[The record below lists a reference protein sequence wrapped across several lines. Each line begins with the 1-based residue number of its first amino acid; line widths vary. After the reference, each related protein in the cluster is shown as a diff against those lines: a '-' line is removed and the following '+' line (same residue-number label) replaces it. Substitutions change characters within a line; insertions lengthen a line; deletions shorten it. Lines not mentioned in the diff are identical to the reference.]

1 LQVNIVFV
9 HFKVVNFTKII
20 IIRAC
25 RVLRQARGHL
35 LLIGLDGTGK
45 TTIMGLAATI
55 SNCEMVKLNVKKGY
69 CFTDFRDDLKAIFKI
84 AGAQK
89 RKVTFFID
97 DKDIYE
103 VIYNIF
109 LKNLKTKQ
117 NFIILLIISKELFL
131 EDIDSLLSSGNIPD
145 LFDSE
150 ELESILMEIKSD
162 GQSDGILVDDR
173 NELYKYFINVI
184 IHYIFIKFRSS
195 TVKTYLLLERYLNIH
210 VIKRHKRLIKRI
222 QCNSR
227 IFFAFAS

>member
-1 LQVNIVFV
+1 MQVNIINL
-9 HFKVVNFTKII
+9 HFKVVSFIKIII

-103 VIYNIF
+103 VIYNF
-109 LKNLKTKQ
+109 C
-117 NFIILLIISKELFL
+117 LINK
-131 EDIDSLLSSGNIPD
+131 
-145 LFDSE
+145 
-150 ELESILMEIKSD
+150 
-162 GQSDGILVDDR
+162 
-173 NELYKYFINVI
+173 
-184 IHYIFIKFRSS
+184 
-195 TVKTYLLLERYLNIH
+195 LLLFY
-210 VIKRHKRLIKRI
+210 
-222 QCNSR
+222 
-227 IFFAFAS
+227 

>member
-1 LQVNIVFV
+1 LQVNIINL
-9 HFKVVNFTKII
+9 HFKVVSFIKII
-20 IIRAC
+20 IILIIRAC

-103 VIYNIF
+103 VIYNF
-109 LKNLKTKQ
+109 CLNKLK
-117 NFIILLIISKELFL
+117 LLL
-131 EDIDSLLSSGNIPD
+131 
-145 LFDSE
+145 
-150 ELESILMEIKSD
+150 
-162 GQSDGILVDDR
+162 
-173 NELYKYFINVI
+173 FIN
-184 IHYIFIKFRSS
+184 Y
-195 TVKTYLLLERYLNIH
+195 N
-210 VIKRHKRLIKRI
+210 
-222 QCNSR
+222 
-227 IFFAFAS
+227 